1 MAGLHVA
8 IRVDA
13 GGQIGV
19 GHAMRCATLGAALV
33 AAGHR
38 VTVVSASLPDWIA
51 ERYRSAG
58 AVLERAPTKPV
69 DVWVVDGYELGDE
82 FTELAA
88 SGVAVVAIDDNHE
101 LPVAA
106 ARLVVNQNLHAS
118 ADLYS
123 DVGLDV
129 RLLLGPSYAMI
140 RRDVTSIDRSQR
152 LGDGRTVLVS
162 FGGTDP
168 AGLTLPVV
176 TALVGVADV
185 DVAVV
190 VALGADHPDRP
201 HVEDLAERHADR
213 IRFDAGDLI
222 DGLRSAD
229 VAAIGGGSTLWEVAS
244 LGIPAVA
251 AVVADNQ
258 AAGTAAAQAAGFVAG
273 VDVRDG
279 DRSAAQVAEAVL
291 ALLDDPE
298 RRAAM
303 ARAGRTLFDG
313 RGAERVV
320 EAIESLV

>member
-8 IRVDA
+8 IRVEA
-13 GGQIGV
+13 GGRIGV
-19 GHAMRCATLGAALV
+19 GHAMRCATLGAALIS
-33 AAGHR
+33 AGHR
-38 VTVVSASLPDWIA
+38 VTVVSASLPDWVA

-58 AVLERAPTKPV
+58 AVIERAPTPPV

-82 FTELAA
+82 LEALAS
-88 SGVAVVAIDDNHE
+88 SGIAVVAIDDNHE

-118 ADLYS
+118 ADLYH

-140 RRDVTSIDRSQR
+140 RRDVTSIDRSTH
-152 LGDGRTVLVS
+152 DDARTILVS

-185 DVAVV
+185 AVV
-190 VALGADHPDRP
+190 VALGADHPHRP
-201 HVEDLAERHADR
+201 HVEDLVERHADR
-213 IRFDAGDLI
+213 VRFDAGDLI

-258 AAGTAAAQAAGFVAG
+258 EAGTAAAQAAGFVDG

-279 DRSAAQVAEAVL
+279 DRSAADVAEAVL

>member
-13 GGQIGV
+13 GGAIGV
-19 GHAMRCATLGAALV
+19 GHAMRCATLGTALI

-38 VTVVSASLPDWIA
+38 VTVVTASLPDWVA

-58 AVLERAPTKPV
+58 AVIESTPAPPV

-82 FTELAA
+82 LSVLAA
-88 SGVAVVAIDDNHE
+88 SGAPVVAVDDNHE
-101 LPVAA
+101 LPVAV

-118 ADLYS
+118 ADLYP
-123 DVGLDV
+123 DVGV
-129 RLLLGPSYAMI
+129 ATTLLLGPSYAMI
-140 RRDVTSIDRSQR
+140 RRDVAAIDRSLR
-152 LGDGRTVLVS
+152 LDDGRTVLVS

-168 AGLTLPVV
+168 AGLTLAV
-176 TALVGVADV
+176 TAALVAVP

-190 VALGADHPDRP
+190 VALGADHPHQP
-201 HVEDLAERHADR
+201 QVEALVERHGDQ
-213 IRFDAGDLI
+213 IRFAAGDLI

-258 AAGTAAAQAAGFVAG
+258 QAGTAAAQEAGFVVG
-273 VDVRDG
+273 VDVRNG
-279 DRSAAQVAEAVL
+279 DRGAADVAEAVL
-291 ALLDDPE
+291 ALLDDP
-298 RRAAM
+298 AARSSM
-303 ARAGRTLFDG
+303 ATAGRTLFDG
-313 RGAERVV
+313 HGAERVV
-320 EAIESLV
+320 AAIESLV

>member
-13 GGQIGV
+13 GGPIGV
-19 GHAMRCATLGAALV
+19 GHAMRCATLGAALI

-38 VTVVSASLPDWIA
+38 VTVVSASLPDWVA

-58 AVLERAPTKPV
+58 AVIESAPTSPV

-82 FTELAA
+82 LTALAE
-88 SGVAVVAIDDNHE
+88 SGATVVAVDDNHE
-101 LPVAA
+101 LPVGA

-118 ADLYS
+118 ADLYP

-140 RRDVTSIDRSQR
+140 RRDVTSIDRSHR
-152 LGDGRTVLVS
+152 ADGRTVLVS

-168 AGLTLPVV
+168 AGLTLAVV

-185 DVAVV
+185 TVV
-190 VALGADHPDRP
+190 VALGADHPHRP
-201 HVEDLAERHADR
+201 QLEELAERHPDQV
-213 IRFDAGDLI
+213 RFDAGDLT

-229 VAAIGGGSTLWEVAS
+229 IAAIGGGSTLWEVAS

-258 AAGTAAAQAAGFVAG
+258 VAGTAAAEAAGFVTG

-279 DRSAAQVAEAVL
+279 DRGAPDVAEAVL
-291 ALLDDPE
+291 ALLDDPA

-320 EAIESLV
+320 AAVEPLV